1 MRATW
6 RTATSFVLVAI
17 VGLAASVAN
26 AAECGADAL
35 GTSRVLEID
44 AKTTPR
50 VGKPFAP
57 MPSLSA
63 HEVVLTFDDGP
74 RSTTTGLVLDALAR
88 QCVKATFFVIGQNG
102 VAHPDLLR
110 RERAD
115 GHSIGYHTWS
125 HPLLD
130 RVPLGVGEAEIDHG
144 IDAVERVLYGGTQ
157 QPATRFFRFPGL
169 AAPAGLLERLAARG
183 IVTFG
188 ADLWASDWRPMTP
201 DEELKLV
208 LQRLA
213 AAGGGI
219 VLLHDTKA
227 QTAAMLPQFL
237 EALRAQN
244 YRIVAVVPAPGP
256 S

>member
-6 RTATSFVLVAI
+6 RSAISFAWAAI

-26 AAECGADAL
+26 GAECGADAL

-74 RSTTTGLVLDALAR
+74 RSTTTAHVLDALAR
-88 QCVKATFFVIGQNG
+88 QCVKATFFVIGENG
-102 VAHPDLLR
+102 VARPDLLR

-144 IDAVERVLYGGTQ
+144 IDAVERVVYGEAH
-157 QPATRFFRFPGL
+157 PPPTRFFRFPGL
-169 AAPAGLLERLAARG
+169 AAPAALLERLTTRG

-201 DEELKLV
+201 DAELKLV
-208 LQRLA
+208 LQRLDG
-213 AAGGGI
+213 AGRGI
-219 VLLHDTKA
+219 VLFHDTKA

-237 EALRAQN
+237 EALRKQN
-244 YRIVAVVPAPGP
+244 YRIVAVAPAPGP
-256 S
+256 